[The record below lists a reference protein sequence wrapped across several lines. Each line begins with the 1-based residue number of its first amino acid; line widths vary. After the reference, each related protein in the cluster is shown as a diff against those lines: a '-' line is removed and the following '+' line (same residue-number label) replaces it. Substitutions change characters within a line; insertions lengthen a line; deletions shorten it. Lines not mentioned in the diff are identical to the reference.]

1 MRQKMDSPLKNEATI
16 YRSVDINEIM
26 AALAKAQ
33 GSYKTLIANENSPG
47 GKYANLEAILL
58 AVQESLATNA
68 LAFFQ
73 HVELL
78 EDGVKLL
85 KTTLGHS
92 SGQYIASCDR
102 IITGTNLRETG
113 NIIEMV
119 KRTHAAM
126 LLGIAP
132 SKNDP
137 ILFDDNG
144 QELAEQDLINRL
156 RKPTKEPTVD
166 RSDTIN
172 KDQYNELMIEL
183 DGYPEIAK
191 DILECYRIETL
202 ADLPRDEYHR
212 ARKQIMRI
220 KHTYSEYNVKR

>member
-1 MRQKMDSPLKNEATI
+1 MEPTV
-16 YRSVDINEIM
+16 YRSSEINEIM
-26 AALAKAQ
+26 ADLGKAQ
-33 GSYKTLIANENSPG
+33 GSYKPLIANENSPG

-58 AVQESLATNA
+58 AVRESLANNA
-68 LAFFQ
+68 LSFFQ
-73 HVELL
+73 HIELL

-85 KTTLGHS
+85 KTTIGHS

-102 IITGTNLRETG
+102 IITGVNLRETG
-113 NIIEMV
+113 NIIETV

-144 QELAEQDLINRL
+144 QELAEQELINRL
-156 RKPTKEPTVD
+156 RKPSTAQKESSIIQKETATV
-166 RSDTIN
+166 N
-172 KDQYNELMIEL
+172 KDQYDELMIEL
-183 DGYPEIAK
+183 DGYPEIVK

-202 ADLPRDEYHR
+202 ADLPREEYHR

-220 KHTYSEYNVKR
+220 KNTYQEYNLKR